1 MIIRFISDIHLD
13 KSTKREI
20 LLFKEILKEIFLK
33 DTDITIFCGDYFVG
47 TTEDLMN
54 FFDTIRKITKKQVIF
69 ILGNH
74 DILDKDFNILIKTLK
89 KEFNDKVLF
98 LENEIVKIKNCKIYG
113 SIAFLNWTATKF
125 IDFDYLKKT
134 RREFKRVYDN
144 GKLITPLWMKN
155 YHEKCIEKIVNEEC
169 DIVATHFP
177 LIKEP
182 YLKILDF
189 NDRQNAFST
198 SDNSYILKYSSA
210 RKFINGHIHCSIKYS
225 MNDKVFLSNPFK
237 FS

>member
-20 LLFKEILKEIFLK
+20 LLFKEILKEILLK
-33 DTDITIFCGDYFVG
+33 DADITIFCGDYFVG
-47 TTEDLMN
+47 TTDDLMN
-54 FFDTIRKITKKQVIF
+54 FFDTIKKIAKRQVIF

-74 DILDKDFNILIKTLK
+74 DILNKDFNILTKTLE

-125 IDFDYLKKT
+125 TNFDYLKKT

-144 GKLITPLWMKN
+144 GKLITPSWMKN

-169 DIVATHFP
+169 HVVATHFP

-182 YLKILDF
+182 YLKIIDF
-189 NDRQNAFST
+189 NNPQNAFST
-198 SDNSYILKYSSA
+198 SDNSHILKYSSA

-225 MNDKVFLSNPFK
+225 MNDKIFLSNPFK